1 MDLVYTNDSMSAVG
15 YLDFVGFDLSIGDSG
30 NQVQVKLHSDQKTDL
45 AQGSLVYVPE
55 SEYGGIV
62 KSINSKIETDGQR
75 YVYYS
80 GPSWSG
86 RLQERIVKP
95 PSGQDHYTMDGEAN
109 DELNRL
115 MEYLDLDYLFEAPDV
130 DSGIELDIDIDRFAD
145 GYSALRKVATAYDCR
160 LSMVYSNVSKKVV
173 VQLTK
178 REVHGNTSDSSPIS
192 VTVDK
197 PVNHLICAGQ
207 GELQDRV
214 VIDLYIGADGSIQK
228 TPYYTG
234 ADAIEALYENTS
246 ADADKLNEEGTKKL
260 QDLQNVNQVNISVD
274 DSSEDL
280 YPLDDVISGIDPV
293 TGIQASS
300 TIAKKVVSVDYRGF
314 ETYRYEAA
322 EVGSTVTTSLST
334 ETSSGGGGGGATY
347 TEGYGINISNNTIS
361 ADVGPD
367 ELEAVQQSVATANL
381 NASNAITAASNATN
395 AATDAANAASSAT
408 NAAATAQQ
416 TADGKADAVHT
427 HAAADTTSGVFDLDR
442 IPTIPASKL
451 SGTLDIAGGGTGAN
465 NAADAANNLEVYY
478 LGVREPIPTN
488 ADLNNYKTV
497 GSYASPSNSMAATVI
512 NAPMDAPIAFILTV
526 EKTLANGSTANY
538 FRQIFHDR
546 TGKIYTRF
554 IEGDTWS
561 NWIKVATETDL
572 ANYLPLTGGTLT
584 GNINTANVNIGSYE
598 RDTERLLSV
607 RRGFSLDTDNP
618 IRVNAMVNVGS
629 NMALFSFRDS
639 LNNIKNCLYLY
650 EDRSVLAKPLTV
662 SSGGTGAS
670 TAEQARENL
679 GAASEDHTHSYA
691 GSSSVGGAANS
702 AKKLDTPRTITLTGA
717 VNGSASFDGSDD
729 ITITTTG
736 DSEAASFLAAH
747 PVKSIY
753 STSVQENPGVTYG
766 GTWQELPSAD
776 SFKYVR
782 TA

>member
-45 AQGSLVYVPE
+45 VQGSLVYVPE
-55 SEYGGIV
+55 SEYGGII

-115 MEYLDLDYLFEAPDV
+115 MKYLDLDYLFEAPDV

-173 VQLTK
+173 IQLIK

-214 VIDLYIGADGSIQK
+214 VIDLYISADGSIQNK
-228 TPYYTG
+228 PYYTG

-300 TIAKKVVSVDYRGF
+300 TIAKKVISVDYRGF

-347 TEGYGINISNNTIS
+347 TEGYGINISNNTIN

-381 NASNAITAASNATN
+381 NASNAITAASNATS
-395 AATDAANAASSAT
+395 AATDAANAASSAI

-416 TADGKADAVHT
+416 TADGKADAEHT
-427 HAAADTTSGVFDLDR
+427 HSASDIVSGVFPVDQ
-442 IPTIPASKL
+442 
-451 SGTLDIAGGGTGAN
+451 GGTGKTTDKAAQ
-465 NAADAANNLEVYY
+465 NALLSSMNSGTSNVNDDTYLVCAQDTPSDDVGAVYKRKLSTTWSWIYNKIKSVVKPSDIDAAN
-478 LGVREPIPTN
+478 
-488 ADLNNYKTV
+488 
-497 GSYASPSNSMAATVI
+497 SN
-512 NAPMDAPIAFILTV
+512 
-526 EKTLANGSTANY
+526 
-538 FRQIFHDR
+538 
-546 TGKIYTRF
+546 
-554 IEGDTWS
+554 
-561 NWIKVATETDL
+561 
-572 ANYLPLTGGTLT
+572 
-584 GNINTANVNIGSYE
+584 
-598 RDTERLLSV
+598 
-607 RRGFSLDTDNP
+607 
-618 IRVNAMVNVGS
+618 
-629 NMALFSFRDS
+629 
-639 LNNIKNCLYLY
+639 
-650 EDRSVLAKPLTV
+650 
-662 SSGGTGAS
+662 
-670 TAEQARENL
+670 
-679 GAASEDHTHSYA
+679 HTHSYA
-691 GSSSVGGAANS
+691 GSSSIGGAANS
-702 AKKLDTPRTITLTGA
+702 ADKLETPCTITLTGA

-729 ITITTTG
+729 IVITTTG

-747 PVKSIY
+747 PVGSIY
-753 STSVQENPGVTYG
+753 ATSVHTNPQVTYG

>member
-45 AQGSLVYVPE
+45 VQGSLVYVPE
-55 SEYGGIV
+55 SEYGGII

-115 MEYLDLDYLFEAPDV
+115 MEYLDLDYLFEAPDI

-173 VQLTK
+173 VQLIK

-214 VIDLYIGADGSIQK
+214 VIDLYIGADGGIQN

-246 ADADKLNEEGTKKL
+246 ADADKLEEEGTKKL

-367 ELEAVQQSVATANL
+367 ELVAVQQSVATANL
-381 NASNAITAASNATN
+381 NASNAITAASNATS
-395 AATDAANAASSAT
+395 AATDAANAASSAID
-408 NAAATAQQ
+408 AAVTAQD
-416 TADGKADAVHT
+416 TADGKADAKHT
-427 HAAADTTSGVFDLDR
+427 HNVSDIVY
-442 IPTIPASKL
+442 
-451 SGTLDIAGGGTGAN
+451 GTLAISRGGT
-465 NAADAANNLEVYY
+465 NAGTATEAVYNL
-478 LGVREPIPTN
+478 
-488 ADLNNYKTV
+488 
-497 GSYASPSNSMAATVI
+497 
-512 NAPMDAPIAFILTV
+512 
-526 EKTLANGSTANY
+526 LANANSPE
-538 FRQIFHDR
+538 IDIS
-546 TGKIYTRF
+546 G
-554 IEGDTWS
+554 
-561 NWIKVATETDL
+561 
-572 ANYLPLTGGTLT
+572 
-584 GNINTANVNIGSYE
+584 INTK
-598 RDTERLLSV
+598 
-607 RRGFSLDTDNP
+607 FSLVLINP
-618 IRVNAMVNVGS
+618 
-629 NMALFSFRDS
+629 NMSATSSPLGYATSDAVWSRFYDA
-639 LNNIKNCLYLY
+639 IKA
-650 EDRSVLAKPLTV
+650 VVKP
-662 SSGGTGAS
+662 SDI
-670 TAEQARENL
+670 
-679 GAASEDHTHSYA
+679 GAASSSHTHNYA
-691 GSSSVGGAANS
+691 GSSSAGGVANS

-717 VNGSASFDGSDD
+717 VNGSASFDGSQD
-729 ITITTTG
+729 IVITTTG

-747 PVKSIY
+747 PVKSIF

>member
-45 AQGSLVYVPE
+45 VQGSLVYVPE
-55 SEYGGIV
+55 SEYGGII

-115 MEYLDLDYLFEAPDV
+115 MKYLDLDYLFEAPDV

-160 LSMVYSNVSKKVV
+160 LSMVYSNVSKKVAI
-173 VQLTK
+173 QLIK

-214 VIDLYIGADGSIQK
+214 VIDLYIGADGSIQN

-234 ADAIEALYENTS
+234 ADSIEALYENTS
-246 ADADKLNEEGTKKL
+246 ADADKLNEEGAKKL

-322 EVGSTVTTSLST
+322 EVGSTVTASLST

-361 ADVGPD
+361 ADVGTD
-367 ELEAVQQSVATANL
+367 ELEAVQKSVATANL
-381 NASNAITAASNATN
+381 NANNAITAASNATS
-395 AATDAANAASSAT
+395 AATDAANAASSAI

-416 TADGKADAVHT
+416 TADGKADAEHT
-427 HAAADTTSGVFDLDR
+427 HSASDVTSGKLAISRGGTNAETATEALFNLIREIPQASQSMNLVVLLGDLD
-442 IPTIPASKL
+442 
-451 SGTLDIAGGGTGAN
+451 GTAENSAIKYVTPSDFVALFQYYMSALPINKGGTGA
-465 NAADAANNLEVYY
+465 
-478 LGVREPIPTN
+478 T
-488 ADLNNYKTV
+488 TV
-497 GSYASPSNSMAATVI
+497 V
-512 NAPMDAPIAFILTV
+512 
-526 EKTLANGSTANY
+526 
-538 FRQIFHDR
+538 Q
-546 TGKIYTRF
+546 
-554 IEGDTWS
+554 
-561 NWIKVATETDL
+561 
-572 ANYLPLTGGTLT
+572 
-584 GNINTANVNIGSYE
+584 
-598 RDTERLLSV
+598 
-607 RRGFSLDTDNP
+607 
-618 IRVNAMVNVGS
+618 
-629 NMALFSFRDS
+629 AL
-639 LNNIKNCLYLY
+639 
-650 EDRSVLAKPLTV
+650 
-662 SSGGTGAS
+662 
-670 TAEQARENL
+670 ENL
-679 GAASEDHTHSYA
+679 GAAAESDLENYLPLHGTADA
-691 GSSSVGGAANS
+691 
-702 AKKLDTPRTITLTGA
+702 AKKLDTPCTITLTGA

-729 ITITTTG
+729 IVITTTG

-747 PVKSIY
+747 PVGSIY
-753 STSVQENPGVTYG
+753 ATSVHTNPQVTYG